1 MAWAEE
7 QSWFGLED
15 IALECIENQ
24 NQIRENFIYRN
35 IWTTQD
41 NCEIHISQMT
51 FTHIKNCVNKC
62 KRDQWRLW
70 ALPILENEL
79 NKRLINNNEKF

>member
-51 FTHIKNCVNKC
+51 VTHIKNCVNKC
-62 KRDQWRLW
+62 RREQWRLW

-79 NKRLINNNEKF
+79 NKRFKSYGKK